1 LYFNILPVIFESNK
15 MVAVDFGP
23 NVDVDSGANT
33 IFDVFGDV
41 LFEANLF
48 GHELKFC
55 DGALSTAGLVAV
67 ICESNTFF
75 AVASRAKV
83 AVDFEATTNFAA
95 SVLFRPNAFAQ
106 NPVLVMLLIAVFPQQ
121 STRLSY
127 SSL

>member
-1 LYFNILPVIFESNK
+1 MIGANLLGHELKFFGGALSTADLFFVIFESNK

-41 LFEANLF
+41 PFEANLF

-55 DGALSTAGLVAV
+55 DGALSTAGFVAV
-67 ICESNTFF
+67 ICESNTFV

-83 AVDFEATTNFAA
+83 AVDFEAITNFA
-95 SVLFRPNAFAQ
+95 SFVL
-106 NPVLVMLLIAVFPQQ
+106 
-121 STRLSY
+121 S
-127 SSL
+127 